1 MTTWYKPWKTRG
13 RRGNARRS
21 ARKLSCRVPLR
32 AEALE
37 DCLLPSPTPTM
48 LVDINLALMPASTA
62 RQ

>member
-21 ARKLSCRVPLR
+21 ARKLSWRVPLR

-37 DCLLPSPTPTM
+37 DCLLPSPTM
-48 LVDINLALMPASTA
+48 LLDINLA
-62 RQ
+62 